1 MMDIKLIL
9 KNIIETDLT
18 LDVSGLSL
26 STKTLKKG
34 DVFVA
39 LQGEKNHGIEFIA
52 DAIENGCIAVLVD
65 GKDFDCKVPSI
76 RVDNLKTHLSTLAQ
90 NFYTRAKNVDLIA
103 VTGTNGK
110 TSVSHYISQLL
121 DFMEID
127 NGVIGTLGMTKT
139 QNKTINTTPD
149 IFSIYS
155 TLEEY
160 SSNGIN
166 LAVIEASSHALM
178 QGRLEGLSFIQGI
191 FTNLTQDH
199 LDYHETMDNYREAKG
214 RLFKNNFSKRAIIN
228 RDDENYQYFLDTA
241 SDKEPITFGIDDLEF
256 FKNSEN
262 GFICQLNDYVFELPL
277 VGEFNLSN
285 AIAAYNS
292 VKCLGFSDDQI
303 IPCLAKLSPP
313 PGRMQKLANSNIW
326 IDYAHTPDALDNAL
340 STLRTHYPEF
350 NIRVIFGCGGDR
362 DKGKRQMM
370 GKIASERADS
380 IILTND
386 NPRSEHPQ
394 AIIDDILAGTKVEND
409 VQIILDRG
417 DAIRSAIQS
426 LGEEE
431 ALLIAGKGHET
442 TQVISSKTLPF
453 SDIEVALNA
462 LN

>member
-1 MMDIKLIL
+1 MDIKLIL
-9 KNIIETDLT
+9 KNIVNTDIE
-18 LDVSGLSL
+18 LDASGLSL
-26 STKTLKKG
+26 NTNTLNKG

-39 LQGEKNHGIEFIA
+39 LQGEKNHGIEFVE
-52 DAIENGCIAVLVD
+52 DAIEKGCVAALID
-65 GKDFDCKVPSI
+65 GKDFDCDVPTI
-76 RVDNLKTHLSTLAQ
+76 RVDKLKTHLSTLAQ
-90 NFYTRAKNVDLIA
+90 NFYINAKNVELIA
-103 VTGTNGK
+103 ITGTNGK

-121 DFMEID
+121 DFLEID

-139 QNKTINTTPD
+139 KNKSINTTPD
-149 IFSIYS
+149 IFSIYN

-214 RLFKNNFSKRAIIN
+214 KLFKNNFSKRAIIN

-277 VGEFNLSN
+277 VGIFNLSN

-292 VKCLGFSDDQI
+292 VKCLSFSDDQI

-313 PGRMQKLANSNIW
+313 PGRMQQLANSNIW

-340 STLRTHYPEF
+340 STLRMHYPEF

-386 NPRSEHPQ
+386 NPRSEDPQ
-394 AIIDDILAGTKVEND
+394 AIINDILAGTKVEND

>member
-1 MMDIKLIL
+1 MDIKLL
-9 KNIIETDLT
+9 LSNVVETSESF
-18 LDVSGLSL
+18 DVSGLSL
-26 STKTLKKG
+26 NSKTLNKG

-39 LQGEKNHGIEFIA
+39 LQGEKNHGAEYI
-52 DAIENGCIAVLVD
+52 DSAIENGCIAVLIEGKEVD
-65 GKDFDCKVPSI
+65 CDVPTI
-76 RVDNLKTHLSTLAQ
+76 RIDNLKAHLSSLAQ
-90 NFYTRAKNVDLIA
+90 SFYTQAKDVELIA

-121 DFMEID
+121 DFLEVD
-127 NGVIGTLGMTKT
+127 NGVIGTLGISKT
-139 QNKTINTTPD
+139 QKKSINTTPD

-160 SSNGIN
+160 SNQGIK

-178 QGRLEGLSFIQGI
+178 QDRLEGLSFIQGI

-199 LDYHETMDNYREAKG
+199 LDYHETMDNYREVKG
-214 RLFKNNFSKRAIIN
+214 KLFKSGFSKKAIIN
-228 RDDENYQYFLDTA
+228 RDDENHQYFLDNA
-241 SDKEPITFGIDDLEF
+241 SDKDPIMFGIDDLEF

-262 GFICQLNDYVFELPL
+262 GFICQLNNYVFELPL

-285 AIAAYNS
+285 ALAAYHS
-292 VKCLGFSDDQI
+292 VKYLGYSDDQV
-303 IPCLAKLSPP
+303 IPFLAKLSPP
-313 PGRMQKLANSNIW
+313 PGRMQQLENSHIW

-340 STLRTHYPEF
+340 STLKTHYPEF
-350 NIRVIFGCGGDR
+350 KIRVLFGCGGDR
-362 DKGKRQMM
+362 DKGKRQIM
-370 GKIASERADS
+370 GKIASETADS

-386 NPRSEHPQ
+386 NPRSEDPQ
-394 AIIDDILAGTKVEND
+394 SIVDDILAGTKVEND
-409 VQIILDRG
+409 VQVILDRG
-417 DAIRSAIQS
+417 DAIKSAVQT

-442 TQVISSKTLPF
+442 TQVIGSKTLQF

>member
-1 MMDIKLIL
+1 MDIKLIL
-9 KNIIETDLT
+9 KNIVKTDIE
-18 LDVSGLSL
+18 LDASGLSL
-26 STKTLKKG
+26 NTNTLIKG

-39 LQGEKNHGIEFIA
+39 LQGEKNHGIEFVE
-52 DAIENGCIAVLVD
+52 DAIEKGCVAALID
-65 GKDFDCKVPSI
+65 GKDFDCDVPTI
-76 RVDNLKTHLSTLAQ
+76 RVDKLKTHLSTLAQ
-90 NFYTRAKNVDLIA
+90 NFYINAKNVELIA
-103 VTGTNGK
+103 ITGTNGK

-121 DFMEID
+121 DFLEID

-139 QNKTINTTPD
+139 KNKSINTTPD
-149 IFSIYS
+149 IFSIYN

-214 RLFKNNFSKRAIIN
+214 KLFKNNFSKRAIIN

-277 VGEFNLSN
+277 VGIFNLSN

-292 VKCLGFSDDQI
+292 VKCLSFSDDQI

-313 PGRMQKLANSNIW
+313 PGRMQQLANSNIW

-340 STLRTHYPEF
+340 STLRMHYPEF

-386 NPRSEHPQ
+386 NPRSEDPQ

-442 TQVISSKTLPF
+442 SQVIGTNTLPF

>member
-1 MMDIKLIL
+1 MDIKLIL
-9 KNIIETDLT
+9 KNIVKTDLT
-18 LDVSGLSL
+18 ISVSGLSL
-26 STKTLKKG
+26 NTNTLNKG

-39 LQGEKNHGIEFIA
+39 LQGEKTHGIDFIEN
-52 DAIENGCIAVLVD
+52 AIEQGCVAVLID

-76 RVDNLKTHLSTLAQ
+76 RVDNLKANLSTLAQ
-90 NFYTRAKNVDLIA
+90 NFYTSAKNLDLIA

-121 DFMEID
+121 DFLEVD
-127 NGVIGTLGMTKT
+127 NGVIGTLGMSKT
-139 QNKTINTTPD
+139 ENKSINTTPD

-160 SSNGIN
+160 SSNGIH

-199 LDYHETMDNYREAKG
+199 LDYHETMDNYREAKSK
-214 RLFKNNFSKRAIIN
+214 LFKNNFSKRAIIN
-228 RDDENYQYFLDTA
+228 RDDENHQYFLDTA
-241 SDKEPITFGIDDLEF
+241 SDKEPITFGVDDLEF
-256 FKNSEN
+256 FKNSDK
-262 GFICQLNDYVFELPL
+262 GFICQLNDYVFEIPL

-313 PGRMQKLANSNIW
+313 PGRMQQLASSNIW

-340 STLRTHYPEF
+340 STLRMHYPEF

-386 NPRSEHPQ
+386 NPRSEDPQ

-442 TQVISSKTLPF
+442 TQVIGSKSHPF
-453 SDIEVALNA
+453 SDIEVALDA
-462 LN
+462 LK

>member
-1 MMDIKLIL
+1 MDIKLIL
-9 KNIIETDLT
+9 KNIVKTDIE
-18 LDVSGLSL
+18 LDASGLSL
-26 STKTLKKG
+26 NTNTLNKG

-39 LQGEKNHGIEFIA
+39 LQGEKNHGIEFVE
-52 DAIENGCIAVLVD
+52 DAIEKGCVAALID
-65 GKDFDCKVPSI
+65 GKDFDCDVPTI
-76 RVDNLKTHLSTLAQ
+76 RVDKLKTHLSTLAQ
-90 NFYTRAKNVDLIA
+90 NFYINAKNVELIA
-103 VTGTNGK
+103 ITGTNGK

-121 DFMEID
+121 DFLEID

-139 QNKTINTTPD
+139 KNKSINTTPD
-149 IFSIYS
+149 IFSIYN

-313 PGRMQKLANSNIW
+313 PGRMQQLANSNIW

-340 STLRTHYPEF
+340 STLRMHYPEF

-442 TQVISSKTLPF
+442 TQVIGSKSHPF
-453 SDIEVALNA
+453 SDIEVALDA
-462 LN
+462 LK

>member
-1 MMDIKLIL
+1 MDIKLIL
-9 KNIIETDLT
+9 KNIVKTDLT
-18 LDVSGLSL
+18 LSVSGLSL
-26 STKTLKKG
+26 NTKTLKKG

-39 LQGEKNHGIEFIA
+39 LQGEKTHGIEFIEN
-52 DAIENGCIAVLVD
+52 AIEKGCVAVLID
-65 GKDFDCKVPSI
+65 GKDFNCNVPTI
-76 RVDNLKTHLSTLAQ
+76 RIDNLRTYLSMLAQ
-90 NFYTRAKNVDLIA
+90 NFYTKVNNVDLIA

-121 DFMEID
+121 DFLETD
-127 NGVIGTLGMTKT
+127 NGVIGTLGMSKT
-139 QNKTINTTPD
+139 ENKSINTTPD

-160 SSNGIN
+160 SSNKVNI
-166 LAVIEASSHALM
+166 AVIEASSHALM
-178 QGRLEGLSFIQGI
+178 QGRLEGLSFSQGI

-214 RLFKNNFSKRAIIN
+214 KLFKNNFSKKAIIN
-228 RDDENYQYFLDTA
+228 RDDENHQYFLNTA

-256 FKNSEN
+256 YKNSEN

-292 VKCLGFSDDQI
+292 VKCLGFNDDQI
-303 IPCLAKLSPP
+303 IPYLAKLSPP
-313 PGRMQKLANSNIW
+313 PGRMQQLANSNIW

-386 NPRSEHPQ
+386 NPRSEDPQ

-442 TQVISSKTLPF
+442 TQVIGSKSHPF
-453 SDIEVALNA
+453 SDIEVALDA
-462 LN
+462 LK

>member
-1 MMDIKLIL
+1 MDIKLIL
-9 KNIIETDLT
+9 KNIIKTDTT

-26 STKTLKKG
+26 NTKTINKG

-39 LQGEKNHGIEFIA
+39 LQGEKNHGVEFIE
-52 DAIENGCIAVLVD
+52 DAIEKGCIAVLVD

-76 RVDNLKTHLSTLAQ
+76 RVDNLKAHLSTLAQ
-90 NFYTRAKNVDLIA
+90 NFYTSAKNVDLIA

-139 QNKTINTTPD
+139 QNKSINTTPD

-160 SSNGIN
+160 SSNKVNI
-166 LAVIEASSHALM
+166 AVIEASSHALM
-178 QGRLEGLSFIQGI
+178 QGRLEGLSFSQGI

-199 LDYHETMDNYREAKG
+199 LDYHGTMDNYREAKG
-214 RLFKNNFSKRAIIN
+214 KLFQDNFSKKAIIN
-228 RDDENYQYFLDTA
+228 RDDENHQYFLDTS
-241 SDKEPITFGIDDLEF
+241 SDKDPITFGIDDLEF
-256 FKNSEN
+256 YKNSEN

-313 PGRMQKLANSNIW
+313 PGRMQQLANSNIW

-350 NIRVIFGCGGDR
+350 SIRVIFGCGGDR

-370 GKIASERADS
+370 GKIASENADS

-386 NPRSEHPQ
+386 NPRGEDPQ
-394 AIIDDILAGTKVEND
+394 SIIDDILAGTKVEND
-409 VQIILDRG
+409 VQVILDRG
-417 DAIRSAIQS
+417 NAIHSAIQS

-442 TQVISSKTLPF
+442 SQVIGTKTLPF